1 MKRIIASLMVT
12 VFLISGC
19 TFEMQVLTPES
30 PTPDIST
37 PTEIVFLPTPTL
49 IPTVESLFPTPTKAP
64 TEPQFFNAKF
74 TLDPGTAIYQNIFP
88 AKTKRIYAV
97 WEYRN
102 MRDGMIVRRDWY
114 YNDGLWITREE
125 PWDFAKYGASGS
137 MRDISVY
144 ELESGLLSGVYRFE
158 LYIDSQPQ
166 PIFGGL
172 NWPTFTIS
180 QNEFSAQAV
189 SPNSSRVAFVHDPAL
204 LSVVDQSGTL
214 QEIYSGTEITNL
226 AWLPDSKH
234 LIFVDRDRS
243 KQNVAG
249 MGILDD
255 LWIINVET
263 GQSLL
268 LYQDNGPLLK
278 QLLVSSV
285 SDGTYLVAG
294 VEGSGYADACLVDA
308 RVVIFEISQEFEA
321 SSRYVQ
327 DDFAGIPTGQ
337 GMSVYPSDQGEWLN
351 NTEIR
356 IPLDFTCTTDTTL
369 KGFYVFDLS
378 NLSVA
383 KVN

>member
-1 MKRIIASLMVT
+1 MKRIIASLMVV

-30 PTPDIST
+30 PTPEIST
-37 PTEIVFLPTPTL
+37 PTEIVSLSTPTL
-49 IPTVESLFPTPTKAP
+49 ISTVESLFPTPTKAP

-74 TLDPGTAIYQNIFP
+74 TIDPSTSIYQNIFP

-102 MRDGMIVRRDWY
+102 MSEGMIVRRDWY
-114 YNDGLWITREE
+114 HNNVLWITREE
-125 PWDFAKYGASGS
+125 PWDFANYGASGT

-144 ELESGLLSGVYRFE
+144 ELESGLLSGSYRFE

-166 PIFGGL
+166 PIYGGL
-172 NWPTFTIS
+172 DWPTFTIS
-180 QNEFSAQAV
+180 ENEFSAQAV
-189 SPNSSRVAFVHDPAL
+189 SPNGAWLAFVHNPPL
-204 LSVVDQSGTL
+204 LSIVGPSGTL
-214 QEIYSGTEITNL
+214 QDMYAGTEITNL

-234 LIFVDRDRS
+234 LLFVDRDRS
-243 KQNVAG
+243 QQNPAG
-249 MGILDD
+249 VGIFDD

-278 QLLVSSV
+278 QLVFSPR
-285 SDGTYLVAG
+285 SDGTYFVAA

-308 RVVIFEISQEFEA
+308 RVVFFEINQEFEA

-327 DDFAGIPTGQ
+327 EDFTGIPTEP

-351 NTEIR
+351 TGKFR
-356 IPLDFTCTTDTTL
+356 APLDFICTTDTTL
-369 KGFYVFDLS
+369 KGFYIFDLD
-378 NLSVA
+378 NMSVT
-383 KVN
+383 KEQ

>member
-1 MKRIIASLMVT
+1 MVV

-30 PTPDIST
+30 PTPEIST
-37 PTEIVFLPTPTL
+37 PTEIVSLSTPTL
-49 IPTVESLFPTPTKAP
+49 ISTVESLFPTPTKAP

-74 TLDPGTAIYQNIFP
+74 TIDPSTSIYQNIFP

-102 MRDGMIVRRDWY
+102 MSEGMIVRRDWY
-114 YNDGLWITREE
+114 HNNVLWITREE
-125 PWDFAKYGASGS
+125 PWDFANYGASGT

-144 ELESGLLSGVYRFE
+144 ELESGLLSGSYRFE

-166 PIFGGL
+166 PIYGGL
-172 NWPTFTIS
+172 DWPTFTIS
-180 QNEFSAQAV
+180 ENEFSAQAV
-189 SPNSSRVAFVHDPAL
+189 SPNGAWLAFVHNPPL
-204 LSVVDQSGTL
+204 LSIVGPSGTL
-214 QEIYSGTEITNL
+214 QDMYAGTEITNL

-234 LIFVDRDRS
+234 LLFVDRDRS
-243 KQNVAG
+243 QQNPAG
-249 MGILDD
+249 VGIFDD

-278 QLLVSSV
+278 QLVFSPR
-285 SDGTYLVAG
+285 SDGTYFVAA

-308 RVVIFEISQEFEA
+308 RVVFFEINQEFEA

-327 DDFAGIPTGQ
+327 EDFTGIPTEP

-351 NTEIR
+351 TGKFR
-356 IPLDFTCTTDTTL
+356 APLDFICTTDTTL
-369 KGFYVFDLS
+369 KGFYIFDLD
-378 NLSVA
+378 NMSVT
-383 KVN
+383 KEQ

>member
-1 MKRIIASLMVT
+1 MKKTLTFLTAI

-19 TFEMQVLTPES
+19 TFQMEVLTLES
-30 PTPDIST
+30 PTPKLAT
-37 PTEIVFLPTPTL
+37 PTEIVWQPTPTL
-49 IPTVESLFPTPTKAP
+49 IATVESLFPTPTKAP

-74 TLDPGTAIYQNIFP
+74 TLDTNTSLYQNIFP
-88 AKTKRIYAV
+88 AKTKQIYAV

-102 MRDGMIVRRDWY
+102 MREGLIIRRDWY
-114 YNDGLWITREE
+114 YNNALWISREE
-125 PWDFAKYGASGS
+125 PWDFAKYGASGT

-144 ELESGLLSGVYRFE
+144 ELDSGLSSGLYRFE

-166 PIFGGL
+166 PIFGGVY
-172 NWPTFTIS
+172 WPFFTIS
-180 QNEFSAQAV
+180 QNEFITQAF
-189 SPNSSRVAFVHDPAL
+189 SPNGSWIALVHDPAL
-204 LSVVDQSGTL
+204 LTVVGFNGTV
-214 QEIYSGTEITNL
+214 QEMYSGTEITNL

-243 KQNVAG
+243 QQNAAG

-308 RVVIFEISQEFEA
+308 RVVIFEINQEFEA

-327 DDFAGIPTGQ
+327 EDFAGIPTGQ

-351 NTEIR
+351 NTAFR
-356 IPLDFTCTTDTTL
+356 IPLDFTCTTDPSL

>member
-12 VFLISGC
+12 AFLISGC
-19 TFEMQVLTPES
+19 TFEMQVLTPEP
-30 PTPDIST
+30 PTTDIST

-88 AKTKRIYAV
+88 AKTKRIYVV
-97 WEYRN
+97 WEYLN

-125 PWDFAKYGASGS
+125 PWDFAKYGASGT

-144 ELESGLLSGVYRFE
+144 ELQSGLLSGDYRFE

-189 SPNSSRVAFVHDPAL
+189 SPNGSRVAFVHDRPL

-214 QEIYSGTEITNL
+214 QEMYSGTEITNL

-243 KQNVAG
+243 QQNEAG

-278 QLLVSSV
+278 QLLVSSRP
-285 SDGTYLVAG
+285 DGTYFVAA
-294 VEGSGYADACLVDA
+294 VEGSDYADACLVDA
-308 RVVIFEISQEFEA
+308 RVVIFEINQEFEA
-321 SSRYVQ
+321 SSRYVHE
-327 DDFAGIPTGQ
+327 DFTGFPS
-337 GMSVYPSDQGEWLN
+337 GPDMFAYPSDQGQWLSHSQFKV
-351 NTEIR
+351 
-356 IPLDFTCTTDTTL
+356 PLDFTCTTDTTL
-369 KGFYVFDLS
+369 KGFYIFNLDD
-378 NLSVA
+378 LSVA